1 MRKHKL
7 IKILAGAIL
16 AVGLIGS
23 NLASPISGNTP
34 VYALDGHA
42 SGGGHV
48 SAGGHT
54 TGHVSTGGHVAA
66 GGHVSVGGHA
76 PAGIHSGISH
86 GAVGHT
92 GSVTHGLTGAG
103 NTHSI
108 AGGHTAV
115 GGHISS
121 SSRTA
126 IGGSIGHLSTSR
138 VNHNAIINAA
148 NAFGSS
154 HANQRFIHNIA
165 NSNSYHVLPLQLRN
179 DYLYWVTYGHINYTH
194 NYGLYPYYHY
204 YYWMPYSLWQHNKGA
219 AENSKKEAARANLK
233 WIKVGKTTIAL
244 PKKLYNKVKV
254 GDNIVLLDD
263 SHIQINGKVYK
274 R

>member
-16 AVGLIGS
+16 AVGLVGS
-23 NLASPISGNTP
+23 NLTSPISGSTP
-34 VYALDGHA
+34 VYALAGHA
-42 SGGGHV
+42 
-48 SAGGHT
+48 SAGGHAT
-54 TGHVSTGGHVAA
+54 A
-66 GGHVSVGGHA
+66 GV
-76 PAGIHSGISH
+76 HSGISH

-92 GSVTHGLTGAG
+92 SSVTHGLSGAG
-103 NTHSI
+103 NAHSI

-121 SSRTA
+121 NSHTA
-126 IGGSIGHLSTSR
+126 IGGSTGHLSTSQ
-138 VNHNAIINAA
+138 VNHNAIINAT

-154 HANQRFIHNIA
+154 HANQHFMHNIT
-165 NSNSYHVLPLQLRN
+165 NSNSYHTLPLQLRN
-179 DYLYWVTYGHINYTH
+179 DYLYWVTYGHINYIH

-204 YYWMPYSLWQHNKGA
+204 YYYWMPYSLWQRNTSA
-219 AENSKKEAARANLK
+219 TENSKKEAAKANMK

-244 PKKLYNKVKV
+244 PKKLYDKVKV